1 MISNWGQGEQDK
13 KIGSKKQKHGAE
25 NKMPGERGRLES
37 IFNILPTE
45 ILKFLDNN
53 VDPVTVAALQTVS
66 KRYMGCLRATLV
78 AAKKIHELKSRYR
91 AQFNDCD
98 DCFFVEAA
106 SDGQIEDVRTF
117 LMQT

>member
-1 MISNWGQGEQDK
+1 MKEGGWIAHSMYYL
-13 KIGSKKQKHGAE
+13 QKY
-25 NKMPGERGRLES
+25 S
-37 IFNILPTE
+37 S
-45 ILKFLDNN
+45 FLDNN
-53 VDPVTVAALQTVS
+53 LDPLTVAALQTVS
-66 KRYMGCLRATLV
+66 KRYRDYLQTTLV

-91 AQFNDCD
+91 TKFDGCE